1 MDDEA
6 LVEIPVDGLDDE
18 DDKALHGTPSKAN
31 AAINAAIVIMVFCS
45 H

>member
-18 DDKALHGTPSKAN
+18 DEKASHGTPTKAN
-31 AAINAAIVIMVFCS
+31 AAINTAIIIMVFCS